1 MSSVIANTIVYIPP
15 QQSPL
20 VNTSVLGSQTTR
32 VLADNV
38 APSVSNAQVDNNARG
53 NGGAFTSSPS
63 PAQTAPDSSAQFNLT
78 ASAQNA
84 PSVNTPSAFL
94 AQLLAQS
101 NSSDNS
107 ITQSI
112 LVGYEQLVS
121 ISNVKYKPS
130 NALKPS
136 DDLSGV
142 FGRILQQEQPAQSPE
157 AQIVAPSPAP
167 IPAAPERS
175 QAQVS
180 IIASNG
186 PALLDSKDTNDN
198 AEQTEIAT
206 IDTNADSPLQTAPAP
221 SPALLPGLASYQA
234 TGARNDLAI
243 TASRDN
249 LPAEEL
255 SSLV

>member
-53 NGGAFTSSPS
+53 NGGAFASSTP
-63 PAQTAPDSSAQFNLT
+63 PAQTPSDSSAPFNLT

-84 PSVNTPSAFL
+84 PSVSTPSAFL

-101 NSSDNS
+101 SSSDSS

-112 LVGYEQLVS
+112 LVGYERLVS

-142 FGRILQQEQPAQSPE
+142 FGRILQQEHPAQSIE
-157 AQIVAPSPAP
+157 APIAAPSPVASEGSQPQVSIATGDGAALLSSNNTAEPPP
-167 IPAAPERS
+167 ITTHDTGANS
-175 QAQVS
+175 QAQ
-180 IIASNG
+180 
-186 PALLDSKDTNDN
+186 T
-198 AEQTEIAT
+198 
-206 IDTNADSPLQTAPAP
+206 AP
-221 SPALLPGLASYQA
+221 SPALLPGVVAYQA
-234 TGARNDLAI
+234 TGARNDQAI
-243 TASRDN
+243 TASRDS
-249 LPAEEL
+249 LPAEAL